1 MFARVLPILLTAALT
16 VSVASAQS
24 SIPVAG
30 SSASVDALP
39 RMGMPSNTNYGGSVS
54 GIVVSLRG
62 KPIRDAEVQLKEI
75 LNGNSVA
82 SVVSAV
88 NGSFQFTNVPSGEYD
103 VVATKGVDEA
113 HERVLCHRTDSQ
125 VTLRINISSDNSS
138 GENTIS
144 VKSLAAPEKARSVF
158 HKATEAFHK
167 SKLADA
173 WNLVNKALTIAPRYA
188 EALTLRGILRVD
200 KNDLKGGEEDF
211 QASLKND
218 PNYPLAYF
226 AMGAALNVQGQYE
239 DAQRTLEQGLKVDPV
254 SWQGYFELSK
264 AMLGKSDY
272 RSALKYVVKTESLET
287 NYAPIYLVK
296 GHALLGLK
304 FYDEAATAFERYLQ
318 MDPKGANVADAQQY
332 LKSARAFT
340 NVGEE

>member
-1 MFARVLPILLTAALT
+1 MFARFLPILLTAAFA
-16 VSVASAQS
+16 VSVANAQS
-24 SIPVAG
+24 SVPVVG
-30 SSASVDALP
+30 SSVDALP
-39 RMGMPSNTNYGGSVS
+39 RMGLSSNVNYGASVS
-54 GIVVSLRG
+54 GIIVNLRG
-62 KPIRDAEVQLKEI
+62 RPVRNAEVQLKEI

-82 SVVSAV
+82 SAVSAV
-88 NGSFQFTNVPSGEYD
+88 NGSFQFTNVPPGEYD
-103 VVATKGVDEA
+103 VVATMGVDEA

-125 VTLRINISSDNSS
+125 VTLRMNVNLDEAS
-138 GENTIS
+138 GGNTVS

-167 SKLADA
+167 SRLTDA
-173 WNLVNKALTIAPRYA
+173 WHLVNKALTIAPRYA

-239 DAQRTLEQGLKVDPV
+239 DAQRTLEQGLKLDPV

-272 RSALKYVVKTESLET
+272 RSALKYLVKTESLET

-318 MDPKGANVADAQQY
+318 MDPHGANVADAQQY

-340 NVGEE
+340 NVSEE